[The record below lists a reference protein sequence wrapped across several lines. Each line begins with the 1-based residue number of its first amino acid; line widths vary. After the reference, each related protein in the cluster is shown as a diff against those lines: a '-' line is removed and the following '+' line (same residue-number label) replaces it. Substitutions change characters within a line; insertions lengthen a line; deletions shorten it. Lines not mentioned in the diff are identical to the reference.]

1 LLRDLRYAFA
11 FAEFQG
17 THAMTMLSPYRV
29 LDLSDERGLLCGQL
43 LADMGA
49 DVIKVEPPGGSPARE
64 IGPFLDDTPGPERS
78 LFWWSYNRNK
88 RGITLDLE
96 RPAGRE
102 LLKRL
107 AARADFLI
115 ESSTPGRMEA
125 AGLGYGELEKINPA
139 LIYVSITP
147 FGQDGPKALYADA
160 DLILMAASGPL
171 VLTGDDDRP
180 PVRLSVPQAYLH
192 ASSDAA
198 VAALV
203 AHHER
208 VRSGRG
214 QHIDV
219 AAQAS
224 VAMATQS
231 YVLAAPLGSPEARRI
246 SGGVKFAGLELP
258 LVWPA
263 KDGYIAFTFLF
274 GTALGVFTRKFMEY
288 VCAQGFCDE
297 ATRDKDWIA
306 YTELLFSGKEP
317 VSEFERVKKL
327 VAAFT
332 ASLTKSELLQ
342 LAVERGFLMTPV
354 TTIEEVV
361 KSSQL
366 QARGYWQPMEH
377 PECGRSII
385 YPGPFAKFSATPIE
399 YRRRAPLVGEHNR
412 EVLAEAGVGAAELE
426 RLARE
431 GVV

>member
-1 LLRDLRYAFA
+1 
-11 FAEFQG
+11 
-17 THAMTMLSPYRV
+17 MSMLSPYRV

-43 LADMGA
+43 LADLGA
-49 DVIKVEPPGGSPARE
+49 DVIKVEPPGGAPARA
-64 IGPFLDDTPGPERS
+64 IGPFLNDTPGPERS
-78 LFWWSYNRNK
+78 LYWWSYNRNK

-107 AARADFLI
+107 AARADFFI
-115 ESSTPGRMEA
+115 ESSTPGRMA
-125 AGLGYGELEKINPA
+125 ALGLGYAELAKTNPA
-139 LIYVSITP
+139 LVYVSITA
-147 FGQDGPKALYADA
+147 FGQDGPKAHYADT
-160 DLILMAASGPL
+160 DLILMAAGGPL

-180 PVRLSVPQAYLH
+180 PVRVSVPQAFLH
-192 ASSDAA
+192 ACGDAA
-198 VAALV
+198 VAALA

-208 VRSGRG
+208 VRSGSG

-231 YVLAAPLGSPEARRI
+231 YVLAAPLKSPEARRV
-246 SGGVKFAGLELP
+246 SGGVKFAGLEIP

-288 VCAQGFCDE
+288 ICAQGFCDE
-297 ATRDKDWIA
+297 ATRDKNWIA
-306 YTELLFSGKEP
+306 YGEMLFSGKEP
-317 VSEFERVKKL
+317 LSEFDRIKKL

-332 ASLTKSELLQ
+332 SSLTKLELLQ
-342 LAVERGFLMTPV
+342 LAVERGFLMTPI
-354 TTIEEVV
+354 TTIEEVIR
-361 KSSQL
+361 SSQL
-366 QARGYWQPMEH
+366 QSRDYCQSVEH
-377 PECGRSII
+377 PECGRAIL
-385 YPGPFAKFSATPIE
+385 YPGPFAKFSATPIQ

-412 EVLAEAGVGAAELE
+412 EVLAEIGVTNAELE